1 MKRPYFFLLCS
12 IGFTLLCFS
21 VCRVPA
27 QAPTRAKIVFASTR
41 NGNHGNAEI
50 YVMNADG
57 SQQIRLTHHP
67 RDDTDPTWSP
77 NGEHIAFVSDRDHKG
92 LPDIYLM
99 DADGQNIRR
108 AFDDLEFRTAPAWSP
123 DGTQIA
129 YLTYSPVPDW
139 AVYTKPLGGGEA
151 KRIAESGR
159 GFSGFPAW
167 SPDGTEIAFV
177 SGKSPEWHIRI
188 INLKTREEDR
198 ILPKV
203 QGDNM
208 LYPAWAPDGK
218 RLAFSV
224 WRWDGAPSIY
234 TIRRDGKECEEI
246 VKHAFGTLAWSPD
259 GKKLLY
265 PKTIEGSDLLF
276 KIDLDARTETLLA
289 RIGPSKHRN
298 GNIGW
303 DWFDPKVLAVS
314 PQSQLLT
321 TTWGKM
327 KEIQD

>member
-1 MKRPYFFLLCS
+1 MKRLHLRFLCC
-12 IGFTLLCFS
+12 IAVTLFCFS
-21 VCRVPA
+21 ICPVSA
-27 QAPTRAKIVFASTR
+27 QAPTHPKIVFASTR

-57 SQQIRLTHHP
+57 SQQIRLTHYP

-77 NGEHIAFVSDRDHKG
+77 NGELIAFVSDRDHKG

-99 DADGQNIRR
+99 DADGKNIRR

-151 KRIAESGR
+151 ERIAESGR

-177 SGKSPEWHIRI
+177 SGKPPEWRTRI
-188 INLKTREEDR
+188 INLKTREED
-198 ILPKV
+198 ILQPKI

-208 LYPAWAPDGK
+208 LYPAWSPDGK
-218 RLAFSV
+218 QLAFSV
-224 WRWDGAPSIY
+224 WRWEGAPSIY
-234 TIRRDGKECEEI
+234 IAGRDGKEREEI
-246 VKHAFGTLAWSPD
+246 VKNTFGTLAWSPD

-265 PKTIEGSDLLF
+265 PKTVDGSDMLF
-276 KIDLDARTETLLA
+276 KIDLDTRTETLLA
-289 RIGPSKHRN
+289 RVGPRKHRN

-303 DWFDPKVLAVS
+303 DWFDPKVLPVS
-314 PQSQLLT
+314 PEPQLLT
-321 TTWGKM
+321 TVWSKVKTTH
-327 KEIQD
+327 